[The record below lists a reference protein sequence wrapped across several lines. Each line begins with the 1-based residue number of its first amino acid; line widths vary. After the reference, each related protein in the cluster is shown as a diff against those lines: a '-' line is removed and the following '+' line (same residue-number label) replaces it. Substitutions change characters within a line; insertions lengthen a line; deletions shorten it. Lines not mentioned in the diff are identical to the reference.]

1 MLILSRKCGET
12 IFIDHEIT
20 VTVLEARNN
29 RVKLG
34 VVAPKEVGVFREE
47 AYLQLQTKKKQAGNT
62 EPANDDN
69 DAAELIGTATIDSQ
83 TA

>member
-1 MLILSRKCGET
+1 MLILSRKSGET

-34 VVAPKEVGVFREE
+34 VVAPKEVSVFREE
-47 AYLQLQTKKKQAGNT
+47 AYLRIQMESKQPGAAGQISG
-62 EPANDDN
+62 ND
-69 DAAELIGTATIDSQ
+69 ESSLIGTETIDSQ